1 MFDFFLAA
9 NLTAHTFS
17 LKKESP
23 RFPTG
28 KRILSALLILP
39 FFFVLIIV
47 NRFFMLFD
55 WILFPGF
62 RKMKLKKAAFIT
74 GVPRSA
80 TTYLFNILAQD
91 KEHFTCFKLWE
102 ILFAPSIIQKYILSG
117 IFKTDRLIGGP
128 VYHFSLLLDKI
139 FLGKIAKL
147 HEISFSKPEEDE
159 MLLLYAFGSM
169 YLTFFFPGV
178 SALDPHLFFDTELS
192 AKKKKNLMLFYKR
205 CVQRHAYFFDKKEEK
220 YFLSK
225 NPCFISKIV
234 STSETFPDAILIYML
249 RSPLK
254 TIPSTISLNANIY
267 SVFSGKKKE
276 NPLSAKTTEVII
288 QWYKN
293 TDGLIEKYWQKR
305 SLVVPF
311 KKITNQPE
319 STIHS
324 LYAYLK
330 LIPSANMNELLIT
343 EQENCRTYQTNH
355 KYNSKNDALEK
366 EISSQLDFILNGK
379 YKDEI

>member
-1 MFDFFLAA
+1 MFDFFLAV
-9 NLTAHTFS
+9 NLITHTFS

-39 FFFVLIIV
+39 FFFILIIV
-47 NRFFMLFD
+47 NRFFMLLD
-55 WILFPGF
+55 WIFFPGF
-62 RKMKLKKAAFIT
+62 RKMKIKKAAFLT

-117 IFKTDRLIGGP
+117 IFKTDRLIGRP
-128 VYHFSLLLDKI
+128 LYHFSLLLDKI
-139 FLGKIAKL
+139 FLGRIAKL

-178 SALDPHLFFDTELS
+178 KAIDPHLFFDTELS
-192 AKKKKNLMLFYKR
+192 AKKKKKLMLFYKC
-205 CVQRHAYFFDKKEEK
+205 CVQRHVFFFDKKEEK
-220 YFLSK
+220 FFLSK

-234 STSETFPDAILIYML
+234 SIAETFPTAILIYML

-276 NPLSAKTTEVII
+276 NPLFAKTTEVII
-288 QWYKN
+288 QWYKI
-293 TDGLIEKYWQKR
+293 TDDSIEKHWQNR
-305 SLVVPF
+305 SIVVPF

-319 STIHS
+319 ATIHT
-324 LYAYLK
+324 LYAFLK
-330 LIPSANMNELLIT
+330 LKPGAKMNSLLKI
-343 EQENCRTYQTNH
+343 EQGNCRTYQTNH

-366 EISSQLDFILNGK
+366 EICLELNFILNGK
-379 YKDEI
+379 YKNEI